1 MGISVYIYRVL
12 IAFCLCLVL
21 SSCTAEKVVPVVPKL
36 EDAEVTLK
44 IAVPDHNFEQNYLP
58 IIEKY
63 YPKLTLE
70 FIEEGYIESFESGEW
85 KAWLESYQPDL
96 IVSFA
101 SVMYSKL
108 VKDGLLLPLDP
119 LIKRDNLDLE
129 LYVPSAIEWLR
140 LQDENRQLYGMAREY
155 ETIVLM
161 YNTEHFDRLGIP
173 YPSEKIT
180 WSELLQLA
188 QRFQDDQV
196 NGLLV
201 HAATPSRLISEIGR
215 TEELRL
221 YDTETG
227 EVFVRTEEWKA
238 IWEQVLQAYEAGVIQ
253 HRKPGWSHSDVAM
266 ILSRTAGFEELLSG
280 SWKWAY
286 FPINAKN
293 PNESHTLTVQRP
305 ISIYNQSHNKEYA
318 WELLKFLTSE
328 DMIRYINKP
337 ALGIPNLMETIL
349 NYSNENANILYDVKP
364 KVDTIPE
371 FEKVEYVREFYDL
384 GDRIFEAI
392 LQGNMT
398 LDEGLDQFERELKEL
413 LTKVMGNSSRS

>member
-1 MGISVYIYRVL
+1 MKL
-12 IAFCLCLVL
+12 IFMLKQLVLVL
-21 SSCTAEKVVPVVPKL
+21 SCCMLLVACTEKEPVQVVPRL

-44 IAVPDHNFEQNYLP
+44 IAVPDSTFEKSYRS
-58 IIEKY
+58 IIEKK

-70 FIEEGYIESFESGEW
+70 FISEGYFQNVESGDW
-85 KAWLESYQPDL
+85 KDWLETHKPDL
-96 IVSFA
+96 IVSLYLG
-101 SVMYSKL
+101 MYSQL
-108 VKDGLLLPLDP
+108 LKDGLLVPLDP
-119 LIKRDNLDLE
+119 LIKRDNVDLG
-129 LYVPSAIEWLR
+129 LYVPSVIDLLR
-140 LQDENRQLYGMAREY
+140 LQDDNRQLYGMTREF
-155 ETIVLM
+155 EPVILM

-188 QRFQDDQV
+188 QRFQGDQV
-196 NGLLV
+196 HGLLV
-201 HAATPSRLISEIGR
+201 HVPTPSRLLADIGR